1 MGPLQLFAQCNMVVN
16 LAVYRKCAARSEIEK
31 GLRAMLH
38 VNDRES
44 LVGKYCAFA
53 CVYSAPVRP
62 AMSNRLRHFQR
73 ARTHRLERFLEL
85 ENPDEAAQRN
95 YPATVLIIAGSLS
108 DECSIEFALNDLIGP
123 DMLRCPSTAKR
134 KHFCYSSI
142 R

>member
-1 MGPLQLFAQCNMVVN
+1 MGPLQLFAQRNMVVN
-16 LAVYRKCAARSEIEK
+16 LAVYRKSAARSDIEK
-31 GLRAMLH
+31 GLCAVLH

-44 LVGKYCAFA
+44 LVREYGAFV
-53 CVYSAPVRP
+53 CIYSAPVRP

-108 DECSIEFALNDLIGP
+108 DECSD
-123 DMLRCPSTAKR
+123 
-134 KHFCYSSI
+134 
-142 R
+142 

>member
-1 MGPLQLFAQCNMVVN
+1 MGPLQLFAQRNMVVN

-31 GLRAMLH
+31 GLRAVLH

-44 LVGKYCAFA
+44 LVCKYSAFA

-73 ARTHRLERFLEL
+73 AGAHRFERFLEL

-95 YPATVLIIAGSLS
+95 YPATVLIIAGCLS
-108 DECSIEFALNDLIGP
+108 DENSDLIYRERFNLP
-123 DMLRCPSTAKR
+123 DLLHCPWAAKW
-134 KHFCYSSI
+134 KHFCCLSPH
-142 R
+142 

>member
-1 MGPLQLFAQCNMVVN
+1 MVVN

-95 YPATVLIIAGSLS
+95 YPATVLIIAGSLF
-108 DECSIEFALNDLIGP
+108 DEYSDLIYP
-123 DMLRCPSTAKR
+123 EQFNWLDPQQSPWAAKR
-134 KHFCYSSI
+134 RHFCYLSPH
-142 R
+142 

>member
-31 GLRAMLH
+31 GLSAVLH

-44 LVGKYCAFA
+44 LVGKDCAFA

-108 DECSIEFALNDLIGP
+108 DECSD
-123 DMLRCPSTAKR
+123 
-134 KHFCYSSI
+134 
-142 R
+142 